1 MIQGHLR
8 RFPLFDAFTDEEV
21 RRLEAVMAAERVRSG
36 TLLTREGDP
45 ADGPGAVIFL
55 VLAGEVVVWQKAS
68 GRGARHGLGSGSL
81 IGVVAAAV
89 DAPRTATAHAGPG
102 CMVARLTR
110 SDLEQLRRGD
120 PVVFAKLQVAL
131 GAQMARDLRA
141 LGKRLATGPND
152 AREGAR

>member
-1 MIQGHLR
+1 
-8 RFPLFDAFTDEEV
+8 
-21 RRLEAVMAAERVRSG
+21 
-36 TLLTREGDP
+36 
-45 ADGPGAVIFL
+45 
-55 VLAGEVVVWQKAS
+55 
-68 GRGARHGLGSGSL
+68 
-81 IGVVAAAV
+81 
-89 DAPRTATAHAGPG
+89 
-102 CMVARLTR
+102 MVARLTR